1 MTIQEKLAYL
11 AGIIDGEGNIGI
23 NLSKKG
29 KWQNCDNYKIRLT
42 ISGTDMR
49 LMDWLVE
56 NFGGWI
62 CAKPIYKKEHKKSYN
77 WSLMCS
83 KAGNILEMVLP
94 YLIIKKQQA
103 LIAVSYRKLQTF
115 KKCSYPGKRKYPIG
129 LRQEI
134 YGAFKYLNRRGSKSV
149 ETNTLDVNSLL
160 AKIES
165 ELDRNIKNRVSDN
178 LVAE

>member
-1 MTIQEKLAYL
+1 MTTQEKLAYL

-49 LMDWLVE
+49 LMNWLVE

-62 CAKPIYKKEHKKSYN
+62 CKKPIYKKEHKQSYN

-83 KAGNILEMVLP
+83 QAGDVLEMVLP
-94 YLIIKKQQA
+94 YLIIKRQQA
-103 LIAVSYRKLQTF
+103 MIMVSYRKLQAF
-115 KKCSYPGKRKYPIG
+115 KKYTYPQRKKYSESI
-129 LRQEI
+129 REEI
-134 YGAFKYLNRRGSKSV
+134 YEAIKYLNCRGSRPV
-149 ETNTLDVNSLL
+149 ETNTLDTDKLL
-160 AKIES
+160 VKIES
-165 ELDRNIKNRVSDN
+165 ELDRNIKNQISDN
-178 LVAE
+178 LV